1 LCSKRFKEEE
11 AEEGRERRR
20 EEGERGSRRRREEGE
35 RGSMKEGRKEER
47 ETKRYDY
54 CVAEHRDHSNVTV
67 VCSLSS
73 STFDILVAEA
83 PMPKPADN
91 PMANDPLLGRQLR
104 APDVDDPD
112 VGTVLSVV
120 LKKPAGKKKRTYE

>member
-1 LCSKRFKEEE
+1 
-11 AEEGRERRR
+11 
-20 EEGERGSRRRREEGE
+20 
-35 RGSMKEGRKEER
+35 MKEGRKEER

-83 PMPKPADN
+83 PMPKPADD

-120 LKKPAGKKKRTYE
+120 LKKPAGKKKRTWHYTVEWRSPDGQVTLVREYERFEVAPFLISP